1 MKRIRQMLL
10 DNYVG
15 AIAIGFIFA
24 QAVFQFINI
33 LIQLGTEAWAR
44 QQGDR
49 SLSAS
54 PYFNWS
60 QFLMTLASVL
70 LNAGAGVVLLYWLY
84 SGPKTIAPDEAG
96 EGESLETRE
105 S

>member
-10 DNYVG
+10 DNYIG

-24 QAVFQFINI
+24 QAVFQFINT

-44 QQGDR
+44 QLGDR
-49 SLSAS
+49 SLSVS

-70 LNAGAGVVLLYWLY
+70 LNLGAGVVLLYWLY
-84 SGPKTIAPDEAG
+84 SGTVAPNEAE
-96 EGESLETRE
+96 EGEPQETGE
-105 S
+105 P